1 MYLNTFSIVAR
12 CEQTGRLGVAI
23 STAVPAVGSLCSFAK
38 AGVGAIATQAWVN
51 PSLGEKGLALL
62 AEGLNA
68 EETLERLLAEDEG
81 RNSRQLGI
89 VDANGRSAVYTGS
102 RTVRHQGHA
111 HGPNYTVQGNMLKGP
126 ETIQAMEDSFRSTSG
141 EIAERLMKALE
152 AGQAA
157 GGDKRGKVSAALK
170 VVDTEGFPYC
180 DLRVDEHADPVAEL
194 RRIFN
199 IHKIGLMSCYSKWVT
214 SLKEGKKISMRE
226 LFKRD

>member
-12 CEQTGRLGVAI
+12 CEQTGRFGVAV
-23 STAVPAVGSLCSFAK
+23 STAVPAVGSLCSFAR

-51 PSLGEKGLALL
+51 PSLGEKGLDLL
-62 AEGLNA
+62 ASGLSA

-89 VDANGRSAVYTGS
+89 VDANGGSAAYTGK
-102 RTVRHQGHA
+102 RTVRYKGHL
-111 HGPNYTVQGNMLKGP
+111 HGPNYSVQGNMLTGP
-126 ETIQAMEDSFRSTSG
+126 ETLRAMEASFQASTG
-141 EIAERLMKALE
+141 EMAERLMQALE

-157 GGDKRGKVSAALK
+157 GGDKRGKVSAAIK

-199 IHKIGLMSCYSKWVT
+199 IHKIGLMSCYSKWVS
-214 SLKEGKKISMRE
+214 SLKEGKKLSMRE

>member
-1 MYLNTFSIVAR
+1 MYCNTFSIVAR
-12 CEQTGRLGVAI
+12 CPDSGRFGVAI

-51 PSLGEKGLALL
+51 PSLGVKGLALL
-62 AEGLNA
+62 EEGLSA
-68 EETLERLLAEDEG
+68 EQTLKRLLAEDDG

-89 VDANGRSAVYTGS
+89 VDASGQSIAYTGS
-102 RTVRHQGHA
+102 RTVRHQGHTS
-111 HGPNYTVQGNMLKGP
+111 GPNYAIQGNMLKGP
-126 ETIQAMEDSFRSTSG
+126 ETLQAMEDSFCSSEG
-141 EIAERLMKALE
+141 ELAERLMRALE

-157 GGDKRGKVSAALK
+157 GGDKRGKVSAALT

-180 DLRVDEHADPVAEL
+180 ELRVDEHADPVAEL

-199 IHKIGLMSCYSKWVT
+199 IHRIGLMSCYNKWV
-214 SLKEGKKISMRE
+214 SSIKEGKKVSMRE